1 MQTDFR
7 DNEAELRRRDGAKR
21 HCRETLHNG
30 GARGELERI
39 LASALARDEVDGTA
53 TRAPRAR
60 FHGTEH
66 TEKKVVSNGNQNER
80 RKQSGK
86 GQKRK
91 RSSPQ

>member
-21 HCRETLHNG
+21 HCRETLHSDQSSTSSFPWH
-30 GARGELERI
+30 RTYRE
-39 LASALARDEVDGTA
+39 
-53 TRAPRAR
+53 
-60 FHGTEH
+60 
-66 TEKKVVSNGNQNER
+66 KVVSNGNQNER